1 MTKVGGI
8 MTYSKAV
15 NKATKKWVKANRE
28 KITFVT
34 EKGFND
40 KLKEC
45 AEKLGM
51 SKQAFIIATLE
62 EAMKK

>member
-1 MTKVGGI
+1 MA
-8 MTYSKAV
+8 YSEAV

-45 AEKLGM
+45 ADRVGM

-62 EAMKK
+62 KEMEEVK

>member
-1 MTKVGGI
+1 

-15 NKATKKWVKANRE
+15 NRATKKWVKANRE

-34 EKGFND
+34 EKGFNE

-45 AEKLGM
+45 ADRVGM

>member
-1 MTKVGGI
+1 

-34 EKGFND
+34 EKGFNE

-45 AEKLGM
+45 ADRVGM
-51 SKQAFIIATLE
+51 SKQAFIIEAIKEKMNAT
-62 EAMKK
+62 K

>member
-1 MTKVGGI
+1 

-34 EKGFND
+34 EKGFNE

-45 AEKLGM
+45 AEKVGM

>member
-1 MTKVGGI
+1 

-28 KITFVT
+28 KITITT

-45 AEKLGM
+45 ADRVGM
-51 SKQAFIIATLE
+51 SKQAFII
-62 EAMKK
+62 EAIKEKMGRA

>member
-1 MTKVGGI
+1 

-34 EKGFND
+34 EKGFNE

-45 AEKLGM
+45 AEKIGM
-51 SKQAFIIATLE
+51 SKQAFII
-62 EAMKK
+62 EAIKEKMGRK

>member
-1 MTKVGGI
+1 MA
-8 MTYSKAV
+8 YSKAV

-34 EKGFND
+34 EKGFNER
-40 KLKEC
+40 LKEC

-51 SKQAFIIATLE
+51 SKQAFII
-62 EAMKK
+62 EAIKDKMGRN

>member
-1 MTKVGGI
+1 

-34 EKGFND
+34 EKGFNA

-45 AEKLGM
+45 AEKMGM